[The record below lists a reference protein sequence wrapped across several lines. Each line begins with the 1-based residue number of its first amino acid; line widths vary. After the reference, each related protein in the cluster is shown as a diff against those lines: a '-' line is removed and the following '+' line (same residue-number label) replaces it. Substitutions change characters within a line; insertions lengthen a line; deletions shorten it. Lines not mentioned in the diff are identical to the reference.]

1 MGLYF
6 NPQNYDFA
14 KCLRSEIYV
23 DKSGIISYTNKVF
36 NTLQCYICVSR
47 PRRFGKT
54 ITAAMLN
61 AYYNRD
67 YKSEEMFENLKI
79 SKDVT
84 FKTHLN
90 KYDVIYLNIQDFLSE
105 STTVN
110 EMIKNINESIADDIL
125 EIYPKLNK
133 YISKGKYIAA
143 LNSLFIITKTPITFI
158 IDEWDCVFREYK
170 SDTNAQKVYL
180 DFLRTLLKDKQYVGL
195 AYMTGILP
203 IKKIGSH
210 SALNMFNEFSMSDP
224 RELAEF
230 VGFTQN
236 EVISLCKRYK
246 MGYEEISRWY
256 NGYNFPRVK
265 SIYKND
271 MVTFKTNDDIL
282 TLLIHLGYLGYDLE
296 KKEVFIPNK
305 EIRDEFVTAIRDT
318 DWNEIIN
325 AIQ

>member
-133 YISKGKYIAA
+133 YISKGKYI
-143 LNSLFIITKTPITFI
+143 FIL
-158 IDEWDCVFREYK
+158 
-170 SDTNAQKVYL
+170 S
-180 DFLRTLLKDKQYVGL
+180 
-195 AYMTGILP
+195 
-203 IKKIGSH
+203 
-210 SALNMFNEFSMSDP
+210 
-224 RELAEF
+224 
-230 VGFTQN
+230 
-236 EVISLCKRYK
+236 
-246 MGYEEISRWY
+246 
-256 NGYNFPRVK
+256 
-265 SIYKND
+265 
-271 MVTFKTNDDIL
+271 
-282 TLLIHLGYLGYDLE
+282 
-296 KKEVFIPNK
+296 
-305 EIRDEFVTAIRDT
+305 
-318 DWNEIIN
+318 
-325 AIQ
+325 